1 MKLSPPQLLDY
12 FVAELHFSLNSKFD
26 PKENVEKKLA
36 DIEATPG
43 CTPIADKPRCWS
55 ISLELKYQP
64 AADTNTP
71 YLFALTLVGMV
82 EVDEEFPAKLTE
94 RLVQTNGPSIL
105 YSIARELVREQTAR
119 GPEGPF
125 ILPTASFV
133 QDPPPAQATQPAI
146 PAATG
151 EPTPVSVAEPS
162 PAAQPA
168 VKPKARKRPV
178 PKNTAKPS
186 TR

>member
-1 MKLSPPQLLDY
+1 MKLSPLQLLDY
-12 FVAELHFSLNSKFD
+12 FVAEFHFSLNSNFD
-26 PKENVEKKLA
+26 PKKNVEKNLEEV
-36 DIEATPG
+36 EATPG
-43 CTPIADKPRCWS
+43 CTPTEDKPSCWT

-105 YSIARELVREQTAR
+105 YSIARELIREQTAR

-125 ILPTASFV
+125 ILPTASFI
-133 QDPPPAQATQPAI
+133 QDPPPTQATQPA
-146 PAATG
+146 ATP
-151 EPTPVSVAEPS
+151 ETVEQTPTPVAKPL
-162 PAAQPA
+162 PAPQPE
-168 VKPKARKRPV
+168 VKPKVKKRRV
-178 PKNTAKPS
+178 PKQPAKPS

>member
-1 MKLSPPQLLDY
+1 MKLSPLQLLDY
-12 FVAELHFSLNSKFD
+12 VVAEFHFSLNSKFD
-26 PKENVEKKLA
+26 PKKNVEKKLE

-43 CTPIADKPRCWS
+43 CTPITDKPRCWT

-82 EVDEEFPAKLTE
+82 EVDEDFPVKLTE
-94 RLVQTNGPSIL
+94 RLVQTNGPSVL
-105 YSIARELVREQTAR
+105 YSIARELIREQTAR

-151 EPTPVSVAEPS
+151 EQTPVPVAEPS
-162 PAAQPA
+162 PAPRPQA
-168 VKPKARKRPV
+168 KPKVKKRSV
-178 PKNTAKPS
+178 PKHTAKS
-186 TR
+186 